1 MAITKTVSTKETS
14 EKDLS
19 AKTGAA
25 KETPKKRSAPVFVD
39 DATPEFFVDGVNEFL
54 LGSNVSKL
62 TFFSKIAA
70 DKRAQVLRLT
80 MPTVALVDICMNIL
94 KAAKNGEE
102 RMNVSNAKLLTRMN
116 EILADAPAKVGSGSK
131 D

>member
-1 MAITKTVSTKETS
+1 MATTKTVPTKELS
-14 EKDLS
+14 EKDVP
-19 AKTGAA
+19 AKVGAA
-25 KETPKKRSAPVFVD
+25 KEAPKKRSAPVLVD

-62 TFFSKIAA
+62 TFFSKIAV

-80 MPTVALVDICMNIL
+80 LPTVALVDICMNVL

-102 RMNVSNAKLLTRMN
+102 RMSVSNAKLLTRMS
-116 EILADAPAKVGSGSK
+116 EILADAPAKFSSGSK